1 MADVSAEGT
10 VGQDSERSLA
20 SALLFPPP
28 PKSTEQATCPP
39 EAEGRWQ
46 GLGHKQNQNSSSE
59 ANSAIPTLQKD
70 TAAGTRELW
79 PGEKGTFRNIKS
91 NLEIK
96 VL

>member
-1 MADVSAEGT
+1 MADISVEGR
-10 VGQDSERSLA
+10 VCQGSERSLA
-20 SALLFPPP
+20 STRPPTS
-28 PKSTEQATCPP
+28 KSTEHATCPP

-46 GLGHKQNQNSSSE
+46 GLGQEQNQNSSSE

-70 TAAGTRELW
+70 SAGTRELW
-79 PGEKGTFRNIKS
+79 PGEKGTFRDIKS